1 MANQIIILQLL
12 CTFKRKKYNINNVK
26 EEINYFLQQEEQTE
40 IKKTQTNKN
49 HQVLAQFWTYPNIP
63 LWRKNFETFAS
74 LNMLPKF
81 MVMISPTQSLFLV
94 KHGHLW

>member
-1 MANQIIILQLL
+1 MLKKKLII
-12 CTFKRKKYNINNVK
+12 
-26 EEINYFLQQEEQTE
+26 FLQQEEQTE

-49 HQVLAQFWTYPNIP
+49 HLVLAQLWTYPNIP

>member
-1 MANQIIILQLL
+1 MMANQIIILQLL

-26 EEINYFLQQEEQTE
+26 EEINYFLQQEEQT
-40 IKKTQTNKN
+40 NKN
-49 HQVLAQFWTYPNIP
+49 HLVLAQLWTYPNIP
-63 LWRKNFETFAS
+63 LWRKNLETFAS

-94 KHGHLW
+94 KHGHL

>member
-40 IKKTQTNKN
+40 IKTTQMNKN
-49 HQVLAQFWTYPNIP
+49 HLVLAP
-63 LWRKNFETFAS
+63 FAS

-94 KHGHLW
+94 KHGHL

>member
-12 CTFKRKKYNINNVK
+12 CTFKIKKYNINNVK

-49 HQVLAQFWTYPNIP
+49 HLVLAQLWTYPNIP
-63 LWRKNFETFAS
+63 LWRKNLETFAS

-81 MVMISPTQSLFLV
+81 MISNS
-94 KHGHLW
+94 